1 MAMSDRQGRIVKI
14 AGASLVGLGGL
25 LCIVGLLAARK
36 WAEPTTTWTAFGS
49 IATVSAAVV
58 AIFTLIS
65 LKQDSA
71 DRTRPMLIAELKHTV
86 LTRDAEL
93 LVRNVGQ
100 SVARNVKVDFDPPL
114 PDPAD
119 GDAEERVGVLTP
131 FLQRR
136 YSRVIPTFPPGM
148 VMDNFYQDAEDN
160 DEPVPDDFTVT
171 IAYTDSHGRKYTD
184 SYDLT
189 MGTLR
194 DQSGAYPANTDE
206 KGIQRRWVKALE
218 AIARGVGRH

>member
-1 MAMSDRQGRIVKI
+1 MG
-14 AGASLVGLGGL
+14 
-25 LCIVGLLAARK
+25 IVGVLATK
-36 WAEPTTTWTAFGS
+36 NWASPATTWTAFGS

-58 AIFTLIS
+58 AIFTLVS
-65 LKQDSA
+65 LKQDSV
-71 DRTRPMLIAELKHTV
+71 DRTRPVMIAELKHAV
-86 LTRDAEL
+86 LTQNSEL
-93 LVRNVGQ
+93 LIRNVGQ
-100 SVARNVKVDFDPPL
+100 SVARNVKVDFNPPL

-148 VMDNFYQDAEDN
+148 VMDNYYQGAKD

-171 IAYTDSHGRKYTD
+171 ISYVDAHGRTYSD
-184 SYDLT
+184 AYELT
-189 MGTLR
+189 MGALR
-194 DQSGAYPANTDE
+194 DQSGSYPANRDDA
-206 KGIQRRWVKALE
+206 GMQRRWVKAVE

>member
-1 MAMSDRQGRIVKI
+1 MQPVRLGQVVKLVV
-14 AGASLVGLGGL
+14 AAVVGLVVL
-25 LCIVGLLAARK
+25 LCIVGVLAVK
-36 WAEPTTTWTAFGS
+36 DWAVPATTWTAFGS

-58 AIFTLIS
+58 AIFTLVS

-71 DRTRPMLIAELKHTV
+71 DRTRPVLIAELKHAV
-86 LTRDAEL
+86 LTQNSEL
-93 LVRNVGQ
+93 LIRNVGQ

-119 GDAEERVGVLTP
+119 GGGEERVGVLTP
-131 FLQRR
+131 YLQRR

-148 VMDNFYQDAEDN
+148 AMDNYYQGAND

-171 IAYTDSHGRKYTD
+171 ISYVDAHGRKYTD
-184 SYDLT
+184 AYELT

-194 DQSGAYPANTDE
+194 DQSGSYPGNRDDP
-206 KGIQRRWVKALE
+206 GMQRRWVKALE
-218 AIARGVGRH
+218 AIARAIGRH